1 MSKNRMTTEEL
12 YKRNKKKAKIL
23 KTMAPIL
30 YWLLIALTI
39 IFVILMFQNSIGNI
53 TEILHLLDDSIYT
66 GEEITEH
73 YKMLIEKWGEWEI
86 IGADNAGLVVRY
98 VDIRNAMF
106 SGLMIL
112 YAFLAGLS
120 FVLAIVLGKLV
131 FPSLSKYYTANNSE
145 MVDMATLKT
154 AAKIEK
160 ESKNKDKKEWF

>member
-1 MSKNRMTTEEL
+1 
-12 YKRNKKKAKIL
+12 
-23 KTMAPIL
+23 
-30 YWLLIALTI
+30 
-39 IFVILMFQNSIGNI
+39 MFQNSIGNI